1 MMRPSLAMLAM
12 LPVGALA
19 LPGCPSPEPGPSNP
33 ATLWLSPVGND
44 EKHVQLIDHEP
55 PPF

>member
-1 MMRPSLAMLAM
+1 MRPSLALLAL
-12 LPVGALA
+12 LPIGALA
-19 LPGCPSPEPGPSNP
+19 LPGCPGPEPT
-33 ATLWLSPVGND
+33 TLWLAPLGND